1 MSACELRSGNSKK
14 SNRTKQRD
22 ELERCFSIELESKT
36 SLKNATLAS
45 SEKNGGVLVE
55 GTIGGLRSAGFVDG
69 VIFEVVGT
77 KGALSINLAE
87 KDIGPAK
94 PAETGRGRTKGPKER
109 PRGFIGG
116 EKS

>member
-1 MSACELRSGNSKK
+1 MSDCELRSGNGKK

-22 ELERCFSIELESKT
+22 ELERYFSIELESKT

-77 KGALSINLAE
+77 KGALSINIAE
-87 KDIGPAK
+87 K
-94 PAETGRGRTKGPKER
+94 EVEKER
-109 PRGFIGG
+109 FQKKGR
-116 EKS
+116 